1 MKQLFFIAAGIV
13 MFTSCSPKTT
23 ATTTVEPAEKSLSA
37 DAQKGQ
43 ALYNENC
50 GKCHKLPLISSHS
63 EEKWQKIVP
72 PMAKKA
78 KLDATQESLVMAY
91 VNESL
96 K

>member
-1 MKQLFFIAAGIV
+1 ML
-13 MFTSCSPKTT
+13 TSCSPKTT
-23 ATTTVEPAEKSLSA
+23 ATTTVEPTEKALST

-63 EEKWQKIVP
+63 EEKWHKIVP

-78 KLDATQESLVMAY
+78 KLDATQESLIMSY